1 MPTLWRVINSD
12 TSLITIVYFVSLH
25 SFINYQFHGFFDI
38 HEDSTCIGIGGQGFA
53 TAEYEHC
60 DVDETVSPEAVVEI
74 VFKIGLSD
82 KFVSTILCRSAIC
95 ALICLTFSDT
105 NRSVDWISV
114 KSKFGQLLF
123 IHDCSAEPFP
133 NACDLLTPKYLLH
146 TNRKFSNL
154 KNSVK
159 RTLNTCI

>member
-60 DVDETVSPEAVVEI
+60 DVD
-74 VFKIGLSD
+74 D
-82 KFVSTILCRSAIC
+82 R
-95 ALICLTFSDT
+95 
-105 NRSVDWISV
+105 
-114 KSKFGQLLF
+114 
-123 IHDCSAEPFP
+123 DCIAGS
-133 NACDLLTPKYLLH
+133 CSRDSIQDRT
-146 TNRKFSNL
+146 
-154 KNSVK
+154 K
-159 RTLNTCI
+159 R